1 MHFFE
6 GEIQR
11 KKYLV
16 YGHDL
21 HHDDTDTDHSGAAV
35 HHLQK
40 NSASSERI
48 FLLIL
53 PHFFGQAFFIY
64 QMMQFGSGIPRDL
77 DEAAIIDGYG
87 KYTIFTKDIPAA
99 FKAIHRN
106 HDHHSV
112 LLEMG
117 RFHVTNDL
125 FEQAE
130 DVHRLRG
137 D

>member
-1 MHFFE
+1 
-6 GEIQR
+6 
-11 KKYLV
+11 
-16 YGHDL
+16 
-21 HHDDTDTDHSGAAV
+21 
-35 HHLQK
+35 
-40 NSASSERI
+40 
-48 FLLIL
+48 
-53 PHFFGQAFFIY
+53 
-64 QMMQFGSGIPRDL
+64 MMQFGSGIPRDL

-87 KYTIFTKDIPAA
+87 KYTIFTEDIPAA
-99 FKAIHRN
+99 FKALHRN

-117 RFHVTNDL
+117 RFHVANDL